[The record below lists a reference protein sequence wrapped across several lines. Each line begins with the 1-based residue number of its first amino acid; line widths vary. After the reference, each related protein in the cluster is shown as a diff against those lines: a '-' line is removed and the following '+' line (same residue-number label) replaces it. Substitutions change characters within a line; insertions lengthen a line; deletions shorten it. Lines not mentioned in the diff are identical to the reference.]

1 VIPFL
6 DTKGGLVVNPDNKSD
21 HAGLRDLSS
30 DSEEV
35 ARYYDNWVEDYD
47 QTLRQW
53 RYEAPEQAAQRLRG
67 ELAPEAVVLD
77 AGCGTGLSGLAL
89 AAAGFSTID
98 GMDVSQRSLE
108 LAREHG
114 VYRDLAYV
122 DMQDLPLPYADDTYD
137 GLVCVG
143 VMTYVP
149 DSAAILREF
158 RRILKTGGCMV
169 LTQRDDIFEERR
181 FDETVAA
188 LEAEGILSGSQ
199 ISEPMPYLPEN
210 AEFGDEVRVHYIKC
224 WTT

>member
-1 VIPFL
+1 M
-6 DTKGGLVVNPDNKSD
+6 NPDDRSE

-30 DSEEV
+30 DSEDV

-53 RYEAPEQAAQRLRG
+53 QYEAPEQVAKRLRDM
-67 ELAPEAVVLD
+67 LAPEAVVLD

-89 AAAGFSTID
+89 TAVGFTAID
-98 GMDVSQRSLE
+98 GMDVSKRSLE

-114 VYRDLAYV
+114 VYRELAHV
-122 DMQDLPLPYADDTYD
+122 DMQELPLPYADNAYD

-158 RRILKTGGCMV
+158 RRILKPGGCMI
-169 LTQRDDIFEERR
+169 LTQRDDIFAERR
-181 FDETVAA
+181 FGETVAE
-188 LEAEGILSGSQ
+188 LEKEGVLSGSK
-199 ISEPMPYLPEN
+199 ISDPMPYLPEN
-210 AEFGDEVRVHYIKC
+210 EEFGDEVRVHYITC
-224 WTT
+224 WAA